1 MRVVDGV
8 GSLRRR
14 KMYRA
19 VREATIIAAL
29 RERFRIVHVSLQRT
43 HVHMLVEAKSKD
55 ALARGMQGFQISA
68 ARNINTVLAGK
79 YGRRRGKVFADRYHA
94 EVITSPTRARR
105 ALSYVNNWRK
115 HGEDQQGLAR
125 TWLVDPFSS
134 GILFPGWQELESKDF
149 MWPMRET
156 YDPLVVRRPESLLL
170 REGWKLCGSI
180 SARDVPSSARDA
192 PGNATSVSWRR
203 CHRGVATDNRTG
215 FQRTR
220 RHVRCTSSWP
230 MRTLSLVILVAVS
243 ACSDATDRLEAARD
257 RWRHAA
263 IADYSFAYRTTGFAA
278 RVAVAITVRGGAVTN
293 VADLGDTGFTL
304 SVEHAPTIDALI
316 DRVEEQLG
324 ADDVDV
330 RVSWDAELGFPANA
344 YFDGGEEGDGF
355 TVSAFRS
362 GS

>member
-1 MRVVDGV
+1 
-8 GSLRRR
+8 
-14 KMYRA
+14 
-19 VREATIIAAL
+19 
-29 RERFRIVHVSLQRT
+29 
-43 HVHMLVEAKSKD
+43 
-55 ALARGMQGFQISA
+55 
-68 ARNINTVLAGK
+68 
-79 YGRRRGKVFADRYHA
+79 
-94 EVITSPTRARR
+94 
-105 ALSYVNNWRK
+105 
-115 HGEDQQGLAR
+115 
-125 TWLVDPFSS
+125 
-134 GILFPGWQELESKDF
+134 
-149 MWPMRET
+149 
-156 YDPLVVRRPESLLL
+156 
-170 REGWKLCGSI
+170 
-180 SARDVPSSARDA
+180 
-192 PGNATSVSWRR
+192 
-203 CHRGVATDNRTG
+203 
-215 FQRTR
+215 
-220 RHVRCTSSWP
+220 